1 MTNDKEW
8 HRVTKCPA
16 CGGQLIISEHYTF
29 SRDYMITS
37 KGILSKRF
45 SKSDLGSLDCIT
57 AFCPKC
63 ETAFDADAV
72 VIEADGSVWLKCP

>member
-45 SKSDLGSLDCIT
+45 SLSLIH
-57 AFCPKC
+57 
-63 ETAFDADAV
+63 
-72 VIEADGSVWLKCP
+72 I